1 MIRCWVCG
9 AKAQRT
15 KILTKYSDYNSLSP
29 KYRCYCTECLKRV
42 REEEKQDEIEYVRL
56 KKKIMFNSAVE
67 KLESQNID
75 MYRLKPAIDKV
86 KAYIENNPDKADS
99 SYEIITAIVLI
110 NAGVVF
116 QMQKKILNYQ
126 VDFYIPSHKV
136 ILEIDGERHKSRK
149 GYDKARDEQII
160 DAVGYDWNLVRIGTE
175 HLDKKAVNLVKAID
189 GILQMRREQM
199 PEIVL

>member
-1 MIRCWVCG
+1 MIKCWECG
-9 AKAQRT
+9 AEAQRT
-15 KILTKYSDYNSLSP
+15 KILTRYSDYNSLSP

-86 KAYIENNPDKADS
+86 KTYIENNPDKADS